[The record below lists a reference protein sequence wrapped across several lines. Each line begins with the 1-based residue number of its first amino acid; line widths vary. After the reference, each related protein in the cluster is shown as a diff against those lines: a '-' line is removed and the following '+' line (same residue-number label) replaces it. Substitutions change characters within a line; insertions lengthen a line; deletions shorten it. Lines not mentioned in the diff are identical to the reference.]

1 MTFRL
6 ERFELITRKG
16 NVKNLKQYTGQL
28 SVAQIAAGMNHC
40 QDNAARLLQAARTLY
55 KLKDY
60 ATSVSL
66 AVLAIEEAGKLPIL
80 RRMLTA
86 IDEGEVRQCWKE
98 FRSHCLKNG
107 QAKFLAC
114 VKSTVRLDDLR
125 CTVEK
130 TDENQKLDDLKQA
143 GFYVDCVGNAG
154 WMSPVET
161 ITDEIAAAMVLI
173 ASIVCSSGK
182 PTQVR
187 ELELWKETVGT
198 CPHGTLVEMKNQVV
212 QWHRRMEEEGL
223 SQPDPGFEKF
233 VMEGVEVSDMAGCKV
248 AECMMSV
255 MSDELSIDSVWKKVI
270 MQMAKGARG
279 RE

>member
-1 MTFRL
+1 M
-6 ERFELITRKG
+6 
-16 NVKNLKQYTGQL
+16 KNLKQYSGQL
-28 SVAQIAAGMNHC
+28 SVAQIATGMNHC
-40 QDNAARLLQAARTLY
+40 QNNAARLLQAARTLY
-55 KLKDY
+55 KAKDY

-86 IDEGEVRQCWKE
+86 VDEDEVRQCWKE

-114 VKSTVRLDDLR
+114 IQSTVRLDDLR

-130 TDENQKLDDLKQA
+130 TDENQKLDDLKQI
-143 GFYVDCVGNAG
+143 GFYVDCAGNAE
-154 WMSPVET
+154 WMSPEGT
-161 ITDEIAAAMVLI
+161 INDEIAAALVLI

-182 PTQVR
+182 PTRVR

-198 CPHGTLVEMKNQVV
+198 CPYGTLSEMKKQVV
-212 QWHRRMEEEGL
+212 EWHRRMEEEGL
-223 SQPDPGFEKF
+223 SQQDLGFEKF
-233 VMEGVEVSDMAGCKV
+233 VMEGVEVSDMAGHEI

-255 MSDELSIDSVWKKVI
+255 MRDELSIDCVWEKVI
-270 MQMAKGARG
+270 RRMAKI
-279 RE
+279 